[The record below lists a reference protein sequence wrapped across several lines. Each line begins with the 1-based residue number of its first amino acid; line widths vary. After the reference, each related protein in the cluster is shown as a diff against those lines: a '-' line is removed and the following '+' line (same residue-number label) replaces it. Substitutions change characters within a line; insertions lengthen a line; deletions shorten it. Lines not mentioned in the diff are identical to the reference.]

1 MCLKLSFNVCG
12 TWCPDLVD
20 NPRYTL
26 GRELVARVCHTW
38 CDLCVLEHLAVRIPK
53 ADSFDQ
59 ERAGKRTLRISNHSQ
74 TGISK
79 FTSKRYKFSRIFKSH
94 LPGKMNTARTMS
106 KLKVA
111 L

>member
-1 MCLKLSFNVCG
+1 MCRKLSFNVCG

-26 GRELVARVCHTW
+26 GRKLVARVCHIW
-38 CDLCVLEHLAVRIPK
+38 CDLCVLEYLVVRIPK

-59 ERAGKRTLRISNHSQ
+59 ERAGKR
-74 TGISK
+74 
-79 FTSKRYKFSRIFKSH
+79 
-94 LPGKMNTARTMS
+94 
-106 KLKVA
+106 A